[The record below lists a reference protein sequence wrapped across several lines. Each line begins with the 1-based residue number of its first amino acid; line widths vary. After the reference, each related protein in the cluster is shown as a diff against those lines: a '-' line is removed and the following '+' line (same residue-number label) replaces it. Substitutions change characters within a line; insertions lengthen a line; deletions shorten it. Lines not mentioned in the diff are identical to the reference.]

1 LGSGEGIFRAD
12 ELIVRPVVVE
22 ANCTTIMAIAKLVDL
37 VEASTEVLVDFDL
50 NTVEEAE
57 DGNLH

>member
-1 LGSGEGIFRAD
+1 
-12 ELIVRPVVVE
+12 
-22 ANCTTIMAIAKLVDL
+22 MAIAKLVDL